1 MSEPT
6 PAATRPRAIVAVLA
20 GAGITVSLMQT
31 LIVPILP
38 DLPRILHTSA
48 ANASWAITATLL
60 AGAVATPVAG
70 RLGDL
75 YGKRRILLACTFL
88 LTAGSLVCAIGA
100 SLWPVVIGRTL
111 QGLGLPVIGLGI
123 SVMRD
128 VLPPERL
135 GTSMALMSS
144 SLGVGG
150 ALGLPIASVIAEHT
164 GWQALFWISAG
175 AGALITALIAL
186 CVPESPLRAGGRFDV
201 IGALGLAAGLL
212 PLLLA
217 ISKGGDWGWTDP
229 LTLTLFAFSLTAL
242 TIWGWWELRVPSPV
256 VDLRATARRQVLVT
270 NLASILIGFTM
281 YAMSL
286 VTPQLLQLPPATGYG
301 LGLSMTE
308 AGLWMAPGG
317 LGMMAVSPFAA
328 RLSRTY
334 GARTSLLVGALV
346 ICGGYL
352 LALPLMAWPWGVVIF
367 SLVIS
372 VGVGF
377 AFAAMPA
384 LIMAAVPLSETA
396 AANGLNSLARSL
408 GTSTC
413 SAVVGVVLAHMTVQ
427 VGDLT
432 VPSAQGLRT
441 VLVMAAAMAAAAAL
455 TVLAIPRRPHPT
467 TEPAAPAV
475 VTAEKQR

>member
-1 MSEPT
+1 
-6 PAATRPRAIVAVLA
+6 
-20 GAGITVSLMQT
+20 MQT

-38 DLPRILHTSA
+38 ELPRILQTSA

-75 YGKRRILLACTFL
+75 YGKRRVLLACTVL

-100 SLWPVVIGRTL
+100 SLWPIVIGRAL

-128 VLPPERL
+128 VLPAERL

-150 ALGLPIASVIAEHT
+150 ALGLPVASVIAEHT
-164 GWQALFWISAG
+164 GWQALFWVSAG
-175 AGALITALIAL
+175 AGALMTVLIAL
-186 CVPESPLRAGGRFDV
+186 LVPESPLRAGGRFDLP
-201 IGALGLAAGLL
+201 GALGLTAGLL

-217 ISKGGDWGWTDP
+217 ISKGGDWGWSAP
-229 LTLTLFAFSLTAL
+229 LTLALLAFSAL
-242 TIWGWWELRVPSPV
+242 AFAVFAWWELRVPAPV

-270 NLASILIGFTM
+270 NLASVLIGFTM
-281 YAMSL
+281 YGMSL
-286 VTPQLLQLPPATGYG
+286 ITPQILQLPSETGYG

-328 RLSRTY
+328 RLSRRR
-334 GARTSLLVGALV
+334 GARTSLLVGSL
-346 ICGGYL
+346 IISGGYL
-352 LALPLMAWPWGVVIF
+352 LALPLMAWAWGVVVF

-372 VGVGF
+372 IGVGF
-377 AFAAMPA
+377 AFASMPA

-413 SAVVGVVLAHMTVQ
+413 SAVVGVILAHMTTRL
-427 VGDLT
+427 GPLS
-432 VPSAQGLRT
+432 VPSEQGLRT
-441 VLVMAAAMAAAAAL
+441 VLIMAACTGAAAAL
-455 TVLAIPRRPHPT
+455 TVLAIPRAPKP
-467 TEPAAPAV
+467 EAEAVIAPAAAVPA
-475 VTAEKQR
+475 EG